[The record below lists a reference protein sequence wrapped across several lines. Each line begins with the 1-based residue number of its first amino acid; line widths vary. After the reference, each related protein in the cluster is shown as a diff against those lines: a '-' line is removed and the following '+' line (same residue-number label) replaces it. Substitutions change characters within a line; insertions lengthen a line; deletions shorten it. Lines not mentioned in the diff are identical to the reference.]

1 MPFIKQWRGG
11 KREPYEINKDNGLSE
26 ENVFY
31 DDNNGEPW
39 TCDCGNVVP
48 GTKSRC
54 GGCHHWRGGR
64 RQGGWKLGSIG
75 REYDSDDGVDRTQ
88 DWTCCGTTISAQQ
101 TRCGKCNGWRGGKRI
116 AGGASMV
123 AVPSNLP
130 PWVCMK
136 CHISNPGNK
145 RRCGGCLT
153 WKSSV
158 QNSKSTKPSKSRAS
172 LGGADIMAQG
182 ASTSGG
188 HWQCKKCNFDNFA
201 SELECFVCQTMRPNY
216 QWHKNQQ
223 IISSSAP
230 TATSQPGTVQAAV
243 TEMVTITPQPS
254 QSVLSATP
262 AVITATVG
270 QLPITSNKNEG
281 KNTLASTNSAA
292 SDAPVTGNCENGAIS
307 ISRPPDDL
315 NYYGTYDE
323 GLGYPYISI
332 HYDFNRAYYQ
342 NHDYT
347 YLNACASRTSCDSS
361 DSYSGD
367 CK

>member
-1 MPFIKQWRGG
+1 
-11 KREPYEINKDNGLSE
+11 
-26 ENVFY
+26 
-31 DDNNGEPW
+31 
-39 TCDCGNVVP
+39 
-48 GTKSRC
+48 
-54 GGCHHWRGGR
+54 
-64 RQGGWKLGSIG
+64 
-75 REYDSDDGVDRTQ
+75 
-88 DWTCCGTTISAQQ
+88 
-101 TRCGKCNGWRGGKRI
+101 
-116 AGGASMV
+116 
-123 AVPSNLP
+123 
-130 PWVCMK
+130 MK

-158 QNSKSTKPSKSRAS
+158 QNSKPTKPPKSRAS
-172 LGGADIMAQG
+172 FGGADIMGEG
-182 ASTSGG
+182 ASSSGG

-201 SELECFVCQTMRPNY
+201 SELECFVCRATRPNY

-230 TATSQPGTVQAAV
+230 KAATQHGSIQAAV
-243 TEMVTITPQPS
+243 TEVVAVTPQPP
-254 QSVLSATP
+254 QSVLSLTP
-262 AVITATVG
+262 VLVTATAS
-270 QLPITSNKNEG
+270 QLLIANNINGG
-281 KNTLASTNSAA
+281 KDTLASTHSVK

-347 YLNACASRTSCDSS
+347 YLNACESRTSCGSS
-361 DSYSGD
+361 DSRSED